1 MIDLIENAFGD
12 ITCHHTNEQFGI
24 VAKYGIN
31 SIKLVL
37 THYWIME
44 CKSREQTTFKHT
56 KV

>member
-12 ITCHHTNEQFGI
+12 ITYHHTNEQFGI

-44 CKSREQTTFKHT
+44 CKSREQTTFKST